1 MKELNIAIAGLG
13 VVGSEVARILTS
25 EAEMLASQAGIR
37 LQLVAVSAR
46 SNRDRG
52 FLMQGIDF
60 VADATQLAAR
70 KEVDIIVELIGGSEG
85 VALDLC
91 RSALKNGKHLVTANK
106 AMIAHHGHELA
117 LCAEEQDV
125 QLSFEAA
132 VAGGIPAIKLLRE
145 GLSANRIEQV
155 TGILNGT
162 CNYILTEMTQT
173 GRSFAD
179 VLAEAQAKGY
189 AEAEPSFDVDG
200 IDAAHKLAIL
210 AAIAYGQKID
220 FDQVQIA
227 GIRAISDIDIR
238 FAADLGYVIKLL
250 GNAGRGAVPGVQPCL
265 VAQDSQLAKIDGA
278 LNAVAYS
285 GSPVQSIV
293 CTGPGAGDG
302 PTASAVLADIIDI
315 ARGQRAYPF
324 GKPVA
329 SLEDKASHREIA
341 PGRYYL
347 RMMVEDQ
354 IGVLNAVTAI
364 LRDHEISVESMLQK
378 GRSDN
383 APVHLVFTTHA
394 TKQQAV
400 DAACD
405 SLRGASFIAGDIL
418 ALPIMAGE

>member
-1 MKELNIAIAGLG
+1 MNKLNIAIAGLG
-13 VVGSEVARILTS
+13 VVGSETARLLCNDK
-25 EAEMLASQAGIR
+25 EALAKQAGVS
-37 LQLVAVSAR
+37 LNLVAVSAR
-46 SNRDRG
+46 SEKDRG
-52 FLMQGIDF
+52 FAMDGITF
-60 VADATQLAAR
+60 VPDAAHLADIDD
-70 KEVDIIVELIGGSEG
+70 VDIVIELIGGSEG

-91 RSALKNGKHLVTANK
+91 RSALNRGKHVVTANK

-117 LCAEEQDV
+117 ICAEEHNA

-145 GLSANRIEQV
+145 GLAANKIEQV

-162 CNYILTEMTQT
+162 CNYILSEMTQT
-173 GRSFAD
+173 GRSFAE

-210 AAIAYGQKID
+210 AAIAYGQKVQ

-227 GIRAISDIDIR
+227 GIRDISDTDIM

-250 GNAGRGAVPGVQPCL
+250 GNAARDAVPTVQPCL

-302 PTASAVLADIIDI
+302 PTASAVLADVIDI
-315 ARGQRAYPF
+315 ARGHRAYPF
-324 GKPVA
+324 GKPTSRLISKDVQQPV
-329 SLEDKASHREIA
+329 EE
-341 PGRYYL
+341 GRYYL

-354 IGVLNAVTAI
+354 VGVLNAVTAI
-364 LRDHEISVESMLQK
+364 LRDHDISVESMLQK
-378 GRSDN
+378 GPSDK
-383 APVHLVFTTHA
+383 AAVHLVLTTHI
-394 TKQQAV
+394 TRQQAV
-400 DAACD
+400 NAACA
-405 SLRGASFIAGDIL
+405 SLAGEAFIAGDIL